1 MQSAPLFSS
10 FYVRTEELPAQY
22 LCYHRGVF
30 YFRAAKILFISC
42 ALKFLRIFFIILAEI
57 FFMGRLSFLR
67 PTFLFLETL
76 HTEQFI
82 TSGGLETLQTEQ
94 FITSGCLETL
104 QTEQFIMSGG
114 LETIQTEQFITFGC
128 LETLQTVQNIRS
140 GDVETLQMCRN
151 VMFTPVL
158 HQQKQIFLRFISFY
172 L

>member
-30 YFRAAKILFISC
+30 CFRAAKILFISC

-67 PTFLFLETL
+67 PTFLL
-76 HTEQFI
+76 
-82 TSGGLETLQTEQ
+82 LETLQTIH
-94 FITSGCLETL
+94 FIT
-104 QTEQFIMSGG
+104 SGG
-114 LETIQTEQFITFGC
+114 LETIQTEQFIMSGGLEPIQTEQFIMSGG

-140 GDVETLQMCRN
+140 GDIETLQKCRN

-158 HQQKQIFLRFISFY
+158 YQQKQIFLRFISFY

>member
-42 ALKFLRIFFIILAEI
+42 VLKFLRIFFIILAEI

-76 HTEQFI
+76 QTEQFI

-94 FITSGCLETL
+94 FITSGGLETL

-114 LETIQTEQFITFGC
+114 

-158 HQQKQIFLRFISFY
+158 YQQKQIFLRFISFY